1 MCNPMACFIF
11 YSLAYDIAGMLY
23 LWYNYPTIYYG
34 CEIHRD
40 GGCRIA
46 TNEKMI
52 FENGLKKAKLL
63 IVDDSHINR
72 MILEDILGDKY
83 EFVEASNGREAIAA
97 IKHSNNTI
105 DLVLLDLIMPVMNGF
120 EVLEYMKKKGWLDYL
135 PVIVVSAEGDSKY
148 MEMAYELG
156 AVEFIKHPYDASII
170 HRRIENILTLYQK
183 QRRLVKIVEQQ
194 IYENESY
201 SRQMI
206 DILGHIVEF
215 RNGESNLHVHHV
227 QLLTRI
233 LLANLLEMTDEYN
246 LSEKDIMLI
255 SNASALHDI
264 GKISI
269 DEKILN
275 KPGKLTQEEFEIV
288 KTHSAIGAQMIEK
301 LPVYDGNNKDNIL
314 YYCYQICRWHHER
327 WDGKGY
333 PDSLKGDKI
342 PISAQIVAL
351 ADVYDA
357 LTSERCYKTAFS
369 HNTAINMICNGE
381 CGAFNPLL
389 IRCLQECSNYI
400 KAAIHGNSNEIG
412 EENMILKITRETLS
426 DKLNDYSNK
435 DIYLAEQEG
444 KKRQFFIEGIK
455 ELQLEYDSE
464 KRTLTMSSYAAD
476 FLGSDSLVIDIDDAQ
491 PLLAVD
497 NIDKFKKIIMQT
509 SPKNTYADTNM
520 HLVNGGK
527 KYLCDVKMMS
537 LWSDDIN
544 PKFLGC
550 AIRIIPNNDFE
561 AVNSLVINDTDVED
575 LADFTN
581 QMNKVFDV
589 VRVVDPEVTSVVSA
603 DEYEQATENSK
614 KSEKLKCYEFWGKG
628 KRCQNCTSYK
638 ALKTKEIQSKLEFV
652 GDSVYQIF
660 SKYIKLNGKEL
671 VVEMVYKNK
680 EDMLLDATGK
690 NDLVDY
696 VKSYNRRLYR
706 DSLTGAYNRRYFDEV
721 AKHMGNIGGV
731 VMMDIDR
738 FKFINDKFGHIA
750 GDVAIKSV
758 VASISKVIR
767 KNDKLIR
774 YGGDELVLIVGKI
787 SCGEFEKTLRNIVE
801 VVKNT
806 KVDNQPDL
814 KLSVTV
820 GGVYGI
826 NDVESAVEE
835 ADKLMYQGKNK
846 EKHIVSDKTQNK

>member
-1 MCNPMACFIF
+1 MP
-11 YSLAYDIAGMLY
+11 Y
-23 LWYNYPTIYYG
+23 LWYNYISIYYG
-34 CEIHRD
+34 YKIRRD

-52 FENGLKKAKLL
+52 IKNNSKKAKLL

-72 MILEDILGDKY
+72 MKLEDILGDKY
-83 EFVEASNGREAIAA
+83 EFVEASDGREAIAA
-97 IKHSNNTI
+97 IKNSNNI
-105 DLVLLDLIMPVMNGF
+105 DLVLLDLIMPVMDGF
-120 EVLEYMKKKGWLDYL
+120 EVLEYMKQNGWLDYL
-135 PVIVVSAEGDSKY
+135 PVIVVSAESDSKY
-148 MEMAYELG
+148 METVYELG
-156 AVEFIKHPYDASII
+156 AVEFIKYPYDASII
-170 HRRIENILTLYQK
+170 NRRIENILALYRNQK
-183 QRRLVKIVEQQ
+183 RLVKIVEQQ

-201 SRQMI
+201 SKQMI
-206 DILGHIVEF
+206 NILGHIVEF
-215 RNGESNLHVHHV
+215 RNSESNLHVHRV

-233 LLANLLEMTDEYN
+233 LLTNLLEMTDEYN

-275 KPGKLTQEEFEIV
+275 KPGKLTQEEFETV
-288 KTHSAIGAQMIEK
+288 KTHSIVGAQMIEN

-333 PDSLKGDKI
+333 PDSLKGDEI
-342 PISAQIVAL
+342 PISAQVVAL

-357 LTSERCYKTAFS
+357 LTSKRCYKTAFS
-369 HNTAINMICNGE
+369 HDTAINMICNGE

-389 IRCLQECSNYI
+389 IRCLKESSNYI
-400 KAAIHGNSNEIG
+400 KIAIHGNSNEIG
-412 EENMILKITRETLS
+412 EENMILKITHETLI

-435 DIYLAEQEG
+435 DIYLAEQES

-455 ELQLEYDSE
+455 ELQFEYDSE
-464 KRTLTMSSYAAD
+464 KGTVIMSSYTAE
-476 FLGSDSLVIDIDDAQ
+476 FLGCDSLVLDIDDAKS
-491 PLLAVD
+491 LLVAD

-509 SPKNTYADTNM
+509 SPKNTFADTNM
-520 HLVNGGK
+520 HLVKDGK
-527 KYLCDVKMMS
+527 KYLCDVKIMS
-537 LWSDDIN
+537 FWSNDIS
-544 PKFLGC
+544 PKYLGC

-561 AVNSLVINDTDVED
+561 SVSSLVINDTDVED
-575 LADFTN
+575 LTDFIN
-581 QMNKVFDV
+581 QMNKIFDV

-603 DEYEQATENSK
+603 DEYKQAVENSK
-614 KSEKLKCYEFWGKG
+614 KSEKLKCYEFWGKS
-628 KRCQNCTSYK
+628 KRCQNCISYK

-652 GDSVYQIF
+652 GDNVYQIF
-660 SKYIKLNGKEL
+660 SKYVKLNGKEL
-671 VVEMVYKNK
+671 VVELVYKNK
-680 EDMLLDATGK
+680 EDMFLDATGK
-690 NDLVDY
+690 NDLADY
-696 VKSYNRRLYR
+696 VKSYNRQLYR

-721 AKHMGNIGGV
+721 AKNMSDIGGL
-731 VMMDIDR
+731 VMMDVDR

-750 GDVAIKSV
+750 GDIAIKSV
-758 VASISKVIR
+758 VASINKVIR

-774 YGGDELVLIVGKI
+774 YGGDELLLIIGKI
-787 SCGEFEKTLRNIVE
+787 SCGEFEKILRNIVE

-806 KVDNQPDL
+806 KIDNQPDL

-826 NDVESAVEE
+826 NDVESAVEQ
-835 ADKLMYQGKNK
+835 ADKLMYQGKSK
-846 EKHIVSDKTQNK
+846 HEHIVSDKTE

>member
-1 MCNPMACFIF
+1 
-11 YSLAYDIAGMLY
+11 
-23 LWYNYPTIYYG
+23 
-34 CEIHRD
+34 
-40 GGCRIA
+40 
-46 TNEKMI
+46 MI
-52 FENGLKKAKLL
+52 FGNNLKKAKLL
-63 IVDDSHINR
+63 IVDDSHISR
-72 MILEDILGDKY
+72 MKLEDILGDKY

-97 IKHSNNTI
+97 IKQSNNTI
-105 DLVLLDLIMPVMNGF
+105 DLVLLDLIMPVMDGF
-120 EVLEYMKKKGWLDYL
+120 EALEYMKRNGWLDYL
-135 PVIVVSAEGDSKY
+135 PVIATSAEGDSKY
-148 MEMAYELG
+148 METAYELG
-156 AVEFIKHPYDASII
+156 AVEFIKQPYDASVVR
-170 HRRIENILTLYQK
+170 RRIENTLALYQNQK
-183 QRRLVKIVEQQ
+183 RLVKIVEQQ

-206 DILGHIVEF
+206 DILGQIVEF

-233 LLANLLEMTDEYN
+233 LLTNLLDMTDKYN

-264 GKISI
+264 GKMSI

-275 KPGKLTQEEFEIV
+275 KPGKLTQEEFEAV
-288 KTHSAIGAQMIEK
+288 KTHSAVGAQMIEK
-301 LPVYDGNNKDNIL
+301 LPVYDGNNKDDIL
-314 YYCYQICRWHHER
+314 CYCYQICRWHHER

-333 PDSLKGDKI
+333 PDSLKGDEI
-342 PISAQIVAL
+342 PISAQVVAL

-381 CGAFNPLL
+381 CGVFNPLL
-389 IRCLQECSNYI
+389 IRCLRESSNYI
-400 KAAIHGNSNEIG
+400 KTAIHGNSNEIG
-412 EENMILKITRETLS
+412 EENMILRITHETLI
-426 DKLNDYSNK
+426 DKLNNYLNK
-435 DIYLAEQEG
+435 DVYLAEQESE
-444 KKRQFFIEGIK
+444 KRQFFIEGIK
-455 ELQLEYDSE
+455 ELQFEYDSE
-464 KRTLTMSSYAAD
+464 KRTVTMSSYAAD
-476 FLGSDSLVIDIDDAQ
+476 FFGFDSLVMDIDDAK
-491 PLLAVD
+491 PLLVAD
-497 NIDKFKKIIMQT
+497 NIDKFKKLIMQT
-509 SPKNTYADTNM
+509 SPKNAYADTNM
-520 HLVNGGK
+520 HLVKGGK
-527 KYLCDVKMMS
+527 KYLCDVKIMS
-537 LWSDDIN
+537 LWSNDIN

-561 AVNSLVINDTDVED
+561 SLSSLVVNDTDVED
-575 LADFTN
+575 LADFIN
-581 QMNKVFDV
+581 QMNKIFDV

-603 DEYEQATENSK
+603 DEYEQAVENSK
-614 KSEKLKCYEFWGKG
+614 KSEKLKCYEFWGKD

-652 GDSVYQIF
+652 GGSVYQIF

-680 EDMLLDATGK
+680 EDMLIDATGK
-690 NDLVDY
+690 NDLIDY
-696 VKSYNRRLYR
+696 VKSYNRRLYH

-721 AKHMGNIGGV
+721 AKHMGDIGGV

-750 GDVAIKSV
+750 GDIAIKSV

-806 KVDNQPDL
+806 EIDNQPDL

-820 GGVYGI
+820 GGVYGM
-826 NDVESAVEE
+826 NDVESAVEQ

-846 EKHIVSDKTQNK
+846 EEHIVSDKTERE